1 MKRRVQLP
9 RANVAVRAAFIA
21 IGAALSAFPTIDAE
35 AHGGDLGHLWATGP
49 AWTSDLRVIIPL
61 YASAILFLVGTLRIW
76 RRAGHGR
83 GVRRWQV
90 ACFWSGWTVLAVAL
104 LSPLHWLGE
113 RLFTAHMIEHELLMA
128 VAAPLLVLARPG
140 TAMLWALPASW
151 RAPVGGIGNSLVLG
165 ATWRFASLPLTATV
179 LHAAALWAWHMP
191 GLYDLVLVS
200 PLAHWLQHLS
210 FLLSALLFWWA
221 LLRGSARGRGYG
233 AAFFYLFLTSLHTG
247 LLGLLLTVSPRLWYP
262 RQVAG
267 ATEWGLTP
275 LEDQQLAGL
284 VMWVPAGLVYAA
296 AALTLAGLWIRR
308 SGLRSAGQAHAA

>member
-1 MKRRVQLP
+1 MIL
-9 RANVAVRAAFIA
+9 
-21 IGAALSAFPTIDAE
+21 
-35 AHGGDLGHLWATGP
+35 
-49 AWTSDLRVIIPL
+49 PL
-61 YASAILFLVGTLRIW
+61 YASAILFLVGTVRLW

-90 ACFWSGWTVLAVAL
+90 VCFWSGWTVLALAL

-113 RLFTAHMIEHELLMA
+113 RLFTAHMTEHELLMA

-140 TAMLWALPASW
+140 STMLWALPQRM
-151 RAPVGGIGNSLVLG
+151 RAPVGGIARWPILG
-165 ATWRFASLPLTATV
+165 GVWRFASAPFAATL
-179 LHAAALWAWHMP
+179 LHAVALWAWHLP

-221 LLRGSARGRGYG
+221 LLQGPARSRGYG
-233 AAFFYLFLTSLHTG
+233 AAFLYLFLTSLHTG
-247 LLGLLLTVSPRLWYP
+247 LLGVLLTVSPRLWYP
-262 RQVAG
+262 RQVA
-267 ATEWGLTP
+267 AAAEWGLTP

-296 AALTLAGLWIRR
+296 AALVLAGLWIRR
-308 SGLRSAGQAHAA
+308 SGPRPGSQAHAA